1 MIKPSKRT
9 ERARGWRRGYACLTL
24 LIALALLGAV
34 PALSVE
40 NPEQSGWTRA
50 NSTGRKAF
58 DLVILRPL
66 QVVQVAVSAAVFVP
80 AYPVSLLL
88 DGDEDVLEICI
99 TEPVERAFRRPLGD
113 L

>member
-1 MIKPSKRT
+1 
-9 ERARGWRRGYACLTL
+9 
-24 LIALALLGAV
+24 LALLGPA
-34 PALSVE
+34 PALGLE
-40 NPEQSGWTRA
+40 DPEQSGWARA
-50 NSTGRKAF
+50 NDVGRTAF

-80 AYPVSLLL
+80 AYPVSLLF

>member
-1 MIKPSKRT
+1 MVERVKKNGRT
-9 ERARGWRRGYACLTL
+9 TGWRGACTWLALVT
-24 LIALALLGAV
+24 ALALLGPA
-34 PALSVE
+34 PALGLEES
-40 NPEQSGWTRA
+40 EQSGWARA
-50 NSTGRKAF
+50 NDVGRTVF

-66 QVVQVAVSAAVFVP
+66 QVVQVAVSAVVFVP
-80 AYPVSLLL
+80 AYPVSLLF